1 MRLRPTH
8 LRTRL
13 TMWYVSVLA
22 SLLILAWGGTCA
34 LLFWQLRS
42 QLDHF
47 AVQEI
52 ETVEGLFFF
61 APDGQLRLREDYHN
75 HPESKDVIDRFL
87 EVRSPDGS
95 VLFRNEKLGNRDLGG
110 DSFSGEGVGGYSE
123 RSTRL
128 ADGTRVRMVS
138 RLHSLEGHPLLI
150 RLAHDEEPLFSQLK
164 DLLLASLLVLPVVLV
179 VAGLAGYG
187 LARRALSP
195 IEQMARRAQEITPE
209 KLHARLPN
217 DDADDELGQ
226 LARVFN
232 ETLARLEQA
241 FEQLRRFTSDASHEL
256 RTPLAMIR
264 SVGEVGLQ
272 KDGTRAEYRDI
283 VGSMLEEVN
292 RLTSLIDNLLTI
304 SRADSGYIQLHRTIV
319 PVMGLAREAAGL
331 FEILIEEN
339 SLRLVLEGDEHAQ
352 VEGDCL
358 FLRQALVN
366 VLHNA
371 VKYSPVGEIISVRVR
386 ISDADQVTVEIQDNG
401 PGIPLEDQTRVFD
414 RFYRVDKARWRESGG
429 TGLGLSIAKWAVEAH
444 GGSIGLDSAPR
455 QGCTF
460 RISLPSLYIQP
471 KATAGPGP
479 LTPKPEQA

>member
-13 TMWYVSVLA
+13 TLWYVSVLA
-22 SLLILAWGGTCA
+22 GLLILGWGGTCA

-42 QLDHF
+42 QLDRF
-47 AVQEI
+47 AIQEI

-61 APDGQLRLREDYHN
+61 TSDGELRLREDYHN
-75 HPESKDVIDRFL
+75 HPQSKDVIERFL
-87 EVRSPDGS
+87 EVRSPSGS
-95 VLFRNEKLGNRDLGG
+95 ILFRNERLSDRALGAMPFR
-110 DSFSGEGVGGYSE
+110 GEGIGGYSE
-123 RSTRL
+123 RSARL
-128 ADGTRVRMVS
+128 SDGTRVRLVS
-138 RLHSLEGHPLLI
+138 RVHTLDGRLLLI
-150 RLAHDEEPLFSQLK
+150 RLAHSEEPLFSRLT
-164 DLLLASLLVLPVVLV
+164 DLLLASLLVLPLVLV

-187 LARRALSP
+187 LAQRALNP
-195 IEQMARRAQEITPE
+195 IEQMTRRAQEITPE

-232 ETLARLEQA
+232 ATLARLEQA

-283 VGSMLEEVN
+283 IGSMLEEVN
-292 RLTSLIDNLLTI
+292 RLTSLIDSLLTI
-304 SRADSGYIQLHRTIV
+304 SRADSGHIQLHRAVV
-319 PVMGLAREAAGL
+319 PVMALARAAAGL
-331 FEILIEEN
+331 FEILMEEK
-339 SLRLVLEGDEHAQ
+339 SLRVVLEGDEHAQ

-366 VLHNA
+366 ILHNA
-371 VKYSPVGEIISVRVR
+371 VKYSPVGEVISVRVR
-386 ISDADQVTVEIQDNG
+386 NGDANQVTVEIQDYG
-401 PGIPLEDQTRVFD
+401 PGIPLEDQDRVFD

-429 TGLGLSIAKWAVEAH
+429 AGLGLSIAKWAVEAH
-444 GGSIGLDSAPR
+444 GGSIGLDSVPN

-460 RISLPSLYIQP
+460 RIRLSSPNIQSRV
-471 KATAGPGP
+471 TAESDP
-479 LTPKPEQA
+479 